1 MYKGILEIFG
11 YSKWR
16 FLEGFKVLM
25 VVVQKCDV
33 CTCRDNCQQSVN
45 LFAGNFLSR
54 RKICIDFKNCSDKWM
69 RLMLGFN
76 CDVYLIVTS
85 KV

>member
-11 YSKWR
+11 YRKWR

-33 CTCRDNCQQSVN
+33 CTCRDNCWQSVN
-45 LFAGNFLSR
+45 FFIKKKNMYR
-54 RKICIDFKNCSDKWM
+54 FKK
-69 RLMLGFN
+69 LQ
-76 CDVYLIVTS
+76 
-85 KV
+85 